1 MADTILV
8 LGTWNSMFSN
18 RVRIALLEKGVEYE
32 YKEEDLSN
40 KSPLLL
46 ESNPIHKK
54 IPVLIHN
61 KRPICE
67 SLIIVQYIDETWN
80 KTSPLMPGDP
90 YERANA
96 RFWGDFID
104 KKASDFLMLR
114 RNHTRSLT
122 VADPSIY
129 DCGTRLYWK
138 SKGVDRDEAKKEFIE
153 SLKVLEGELGQ
164 KPYFGGESFGYVDV
178 AFIPF
183 GCWFNTYEKSGKFSV
198 EEECPK
204 LMAWV
209 RRCMERE
216 SVAKVLPD
224 SDRICE
230 FIDAIKKR
238 FGVE

>member
-1 MADTILV
+1 MADTVVV
-8 LGTWNSMFSN
+8 LGTWASPYSN
-18 RVRIALLEKGVEYE
+18 RARIALLEKGVKYE
-32 YKEEDLSN
+32 YKEEDLVN

-46 ESNPIHKK
+46 KSNPVHKK

-61 KRPICE
+61 ERPICE

-96 RFWGDFID
+96 RFWADYID
-104 KKASDFLMLR
+104 QKIRGSR
-114 RNHTRSLT
+114 
-122 VADPSIY
+122 I
-129 DCGTRLYWK
+129 WK
-138 SKGVDRDEAKKEFIE
+138 NKGEALEEARKEFTD
-153 SLKVLEGELGQ
+153 SLKVLEGVLGQ
-164 KPYFGGESFGYVDV
+164 KQYFGGESFGYVDV
-178 AFIPF
+178 ALVPF
-183 GCWFNTYEKSGKFSV
+183 TCWFYAYEKHGNFSV

-209 RRCMERE
+209 RRCMKRE

-224 SDRICE
+224 SHKLYE
-230 FIDAIKKR
+230 FMGVMKKR

>member
-1 MADTILV
+1 MADRVVV

-32 YKEEDLSN
+32 YKEEDLLN
-40 KSPLLL
+40 KSLLLL

-61 KRPICE
+61 ERPICE

-90 YERANA
+90 YERANL

-104 KKASDFLMLR
+104 KKIF
-114 RNHTRSLT
+114 
-122 VADPSIY
+122 
-129 DCGTRLYWK
+129 DCGTRLVWK
-138 SKGVDRDEAKKEFIE
+138 SKGEDRDEAKKEFIE
-153 SLKVLEGELGQ
+153 SLMILEGELGQ
-164 KPYFGGESFGYVDV
+164 KTYFGGESFGYVDV
-178 AFIPF
+178 ALISF
-183 GCWFNTYEKSGKFSV
+183 GCWFKAYEKTGKFSV

-224 SDRICE
+224 SGKICE
-230 FIDAIKKR
+230 FIDAVKKR